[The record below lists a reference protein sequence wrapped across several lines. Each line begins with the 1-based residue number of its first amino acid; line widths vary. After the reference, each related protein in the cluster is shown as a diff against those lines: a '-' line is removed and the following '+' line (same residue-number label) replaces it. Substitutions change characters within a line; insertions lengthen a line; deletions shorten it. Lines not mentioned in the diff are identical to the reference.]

1 METAKRSGFRSMVS
15 RDPPSSSVVDVHID
29 TLSKLLKSKRVN
41 LHSDSNGRHVDIP
54 KLRRGGVKAAV
65 FAAYVPD
72 NCGRESPSI
81 IAMKEIDIAYRL
93 EQQYPDDLKV
103 VRSRGELIRAARRG
117 IIGMILS
124 IENGIA
130 LEGSLELLRVYYR
143 LGVRALGLT
152 WNGSNALATGTGGHA
167 RDRGLTSFGRNV
179 VAEMERLGMM
189 IDVSHLSRK
198 GFWDVVNETQG
209 PLIASHSNAAA
220 LCDHGRNIDNDQIK
234 AIGARGGF
242 IGVNFHTPFLT
253 EGNRA
258 SVADVVNHI
267 SHIGKLAGNGVVGIG
282 SDFDGTRTVP
292 QALRNASMFP
302 QLKAELKRA
311 GFSSRQIDDITGNN
325 FLRVMK
331 RVCG

>member
-1 METAKRSGFRSMVS
+1 M
-15 RDPPSSSVVDVHID
+15 RDPPTPSVVDVHID
-29 TLSKLLKSKRVN
+29 TLSRLLKSKRVN
-41 LHSDSNGRHVDIP
+41 LQGDSNRRHVDIP

-103 VRSRGELIRAARRG
+103 VRSRGELIRAARRR

-124 IENGIA
+124 IENGVA

-152 WNGSNALATGTGGHA
+152 WNGSNAIATGTGS
-167 RDRGLTSFGRNV
+167 RVMDSGLTSFGRNV

-198 GFWDVVNETQG
+198 GFWDVLNETQG

-220 LCDHGRNIDNDQIK
+220 LCDHGRNLDDDQIE
-234 AIGARGGF
+234 AIASRGGF
-242 IGVNFHTPFLT
+242 IGVNFHVPFLT
-253 EGNRA
+253 ARNRA
-258 SVADVVNHI
+258 SAADVVRHI
-267 SHIGKLAGNGVVGIG
+267 RYIGELAGNGVVGIG

-292 QALRNASMFP
+292 RGLRNAGTFP
-302 QLKAELKRA
+302 RLIDELKRA
-311 GFSSRQIDDITGNN
+311 GFSSRRIDDIAGNN